1 MISLIRQIVGG
12 SQRGGKVLA
21 NGFIYETMAGDTF
34 DSISLDF
41 YDDEHYSSEIIQ
53 ANSNYRNTIIFS
65 GGEVLEIP
73 IIEDKTNNSLPPWK
87 QG

>member
-1 MISLIRQIVGG
+1 M
-12 SQRGGKVLA
+12 A

-53 ANSNYRNTIIFS
+53 ANLKYRKTIIFS
-65 GGEVLEIP
+65 GGESLLIP
-73 IIEDKTNNSLPPWK
+73 IIEDKTVSSLPPWK